1 MPISNLLINGW
12 KVLWLYIHFDS
23 CKEVFGGGKKIM
35 SCEPQNDLVNK
46 CYILFFINVT
56 ECVPHEVNPT
66 TVGGKK
72 KN

>member
-1 MPISNLLINGW
+1 MDS
-12 KVLWLYIHFDS
+12 S
-23 CKEVFGGGKKIM
+23 CKEVFGGGEKIM

-46 CYILFFINVT
+46 CYIFFINVT

-72 KN
+72 KNKIVEGGRFNLVLPTIKII

>member
-1 MPISNLLINGW
+1 M
-12 KVLWLYIHFDS
+12 DS
-23 CKEVFGGGKKIM
+23 CKEVFGGSEKIM

-56 ECVPHEVNPT
+56 KCVPNEVNPT

-72 KN
+72 KNKVEEGGRFNLVLPIVKII